1 MPQKD
6 FSGRVGTSTSKK
18 INSVIK
24 NSADS
29 QRVFPTASATKQAYN
44 KQPVSTK

>member
-6 FSGRVGTSTSKK
+6 FSSRIGSSTSKK

-24 NSADS
+24 NSANS
-29 QRVFPTASATKQAYN
+29 QRVQPSTKTAYN
-44 KQPVSTK
+44 KQPVGTK